1 MDTYWIKLG
10 SIPIDL
16 KVVDGLTKNLGV
28 LVVFILFHSFN
39 ERNPVRFVVVQIL
52 LKTPLKRRQ
61 LIRLLSISQK
71 TDKHTAMEQCL
82 NKHNSAIMAIHIV
95 PH

>member
-1 MDTYWIKLG
+1 MDAYWIKLG

-16 KVVDGLTKNLGV
+16 KVVHGLTKNLGV
-28 LVVFILFHSFN
+28 LEVFILFHSFN

-61 LIRLLSISQK
+61 LFRLLSISQ
-71 TDKHTAMEQCL
+71 
-82 NKHNSAIMAIHIV
+82 
-95 PH
+95 